1 MDGTQLHHQNTG
13 INHFTSSV
21 SIHPSID
28 STILEGFWEGVI
40 EGCISDTFW
49 LCVNEKI
56 EFSLI
61 LTSNCD
67 FFLTDYQTNEKI
79 YGGYS
84 ITDTINKGGI
94 STIVFYIDG
103 ESIGEAVV
111 AWPLE
116 GDLCLV
122 INGVVLNRKGR
133 IK

>member
-1 MDGTQLHHQNTG
+1 MDGTQLHQQNTG
-13 INHFTSSV
+13 INHFNNSV
-21 SIHPSID
+21 STHPSID
-28 STILEGFWEGVI
+28 STIQEDFWKGVV

-49 LCVNEKI
+49 VCVNEEI

-67 FFLTDYQTNEKI
+67 FFLTDYQNNEKI

-84 ITDTINKGGI
+84 ITDEINKGRM

-103 ESIGEAVV
+103 ETIGEALV

-116 GDLCLV
+116 GDLCLI
-122 INGVVLNRKGR
+122 INGVVLKRKGN